1 MCLKDLLLKAYFD
14 EVILDFQTAKAAA
27 VSDECVANIRTVR
40 AFAMEGSASEL
51 YEKEIDESGKLHEW
65 LGLGI
70 GVFQGK
76 KLKIK

>member
-1 MCLKDLLLKAYFD
+1 MF
-14 EVILDFQTAKAAA
+14 VQTAKAAA

-51 YEKEIDESGKLHEW
+51 YEKEIDESGRLHEW

-70 GVFQGK
+70 GIFQGK
-76 KLKIK
+76 TIQEKASYVF